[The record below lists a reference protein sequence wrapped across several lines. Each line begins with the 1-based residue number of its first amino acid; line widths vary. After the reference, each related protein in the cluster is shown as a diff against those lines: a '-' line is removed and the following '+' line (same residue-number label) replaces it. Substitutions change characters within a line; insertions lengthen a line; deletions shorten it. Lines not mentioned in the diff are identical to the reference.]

1 MTAKGE
7 KVVSDIQKL
16 LNKGIVERS
25 ALYAELG
32 GKDKMA
38 SRSFEKWLA
47 IARERNAEVLKRAEE
62 AMGNTYVS
70 TIEQAVKNGLKS
82 KLQRV
87 MEKQADVDR
96 LRKMASDGVVEDVF
110 FTREG
115 LPQDFT
121 RKMTPTEVAQ
131 VLKHASAIEAEIS
144 KIMDDYPIQKHQI
157 QAQVIHVS
165 VSNENNTEDA
175 DYTIPEV
182 D

>member
-1 MTAKGE
+1 MTAKAE
-7 KVVSDIQKL
+7 KIVTDIQKL
-16 LNKGIVERS
+16 LNDGIVERGQILAKIGES
-25 ALYAELG
+25 N
-32 GKDKMA
+32 KITN
-38 SRSFEKWLA
+38 RSFDRWLM

-96 LRKMASDGVVEDVF
+96 LRKMASDGMVEDVF
-110 FTREG
+110 FDRQG

-165 VSNENNTEDA
+165 VSNENDTEDA

-182 D
+182 E

>member
-7 KVVSDIQKL
+7 KIVSDIQKL

-47 IARERNAEVLKRAEE
+47 IARERNAEVLKRAEQ

-96 LRKMASDGVVEDVF
+96 LRKMASDGMVEDVF
-110 FTREG
+110 FDRQG
-115 LPQDFT
+115 LPQDFN
-121 RKMTPTEVAQ
+121 RKMTPTEIAQ